1 MVTLP
6 VARSGAMQVVLLGRA
21 SNPLVGGGGGG
32 GGFCATS
39 SLLSLL
45 PQPEKRKTK
54 DNNIPAVC
62 LA

>member
-1 MVTLP
+1 MLTLP
-6 VARSGAMQVVLLGRA
+6 VARSGAMQLVLLGRA

-32 GGFCATS
+32 GFCATS

-45 PQPEKRKTK
+45 SQPAKRKTK
-54 DNNIPAVC
+54 ISNIPAVC